1 MLGGHVVLQKAL
13 VEKRLMAQLA
23 RRLAR
28 VQFLVVAHVDAVRE
42 RNFADFAKVALL
54 DLASGRRR
62 CRCRVQRVFQ
72 QLELLLQ
79 NLVVA
84 HFGGRSG
91 RRRRR
96 RLPNLD
102 RRETC
107 ENQVESSSV
116 TAARSRSFT
125 HNTHTQIMHR
135 GVLLSHLGIFIS
147 EIHTLINRNTNF
159 CHTSLVELLLFYI
172 LKVGPQD
179 I

>member
-1 MLGGHVVLQKAL
+1 MVLQNSDAAEDHFAEAARGALLVLGGHVVLQEAL
-13 VEKRLMAQLA
+13 VEKRLIAQLA

-42 RNFADFAKVALL
+42 RNFADFAHVALL
-54 DLASGRRR
+54 GLASGP

-125 HNTHTQIMHR
+125 HNTHTQI
-135 GVLLSHLGIFIS
+135 I
-147 EIHTLINRNTNF
+147 
-159 CHTSLVELLLFYI
+159 
-172 LKVGPQD
+172 
-179 I
+179 